1 MGSSKFTL
9 RRLDNVSLRV
19 AFTAIVVIALLLR
32 LVPLLR
38 SGTDWAMWYDSA
50 GYVQLAN
57 GLRSGC
63 GFARG
68 DEHQCAPP
76 EIIRTPGYPTFLA
89 LLPGLRTAIALQG
102 LIGALS
108 CFLLAA
114 FLLPHWNRAAAML
127 AGVLLA
133 VDLPSV
139 HASSQILT
147 DSLFESLVI
156 AVVICELTIVRRKGD
171 GPAATWIAVLA
182 GLLLG
187 CAVLVRPNGLSLI
200 ALSPLPFVFIGC
212 GWRRR
217 LLLASIAVGIPLL
230 VVVGWTARNKAKSGI
245 ATFSFIA
252 PVDAYYYKAGG
263 LLAHQEGISLI
274 AEQKRLAHDIGA
286 AGPMAAQNLAFH
298 RELVKRS
305 REIIL
310 SHPIT
315 FAVITAENFVLLL
328 TMPERRPLSYSTE
341 PGSDVGPQRMRHI
354 FGQFFSAPI
363 ATIEDVI
370 RAEFDSSII
379 YFVLA
384 LLQLAI
390 TLFILAGVAL
400 AVRGVFAHRG
410 PEMLEVLF
418 PLAVALA
425 FLVSA
430 SGPEADARLRLP
442 AVPILVML
450 AAIGWLGDR
459 RDRVG
464 DSLGKQL

>member
-1 MGSSKFTL
+1 MGSSRFTL
-9 RRLDNVSLRV
+9 RGLNSVSPRV
-19 AFTAIVVIALLLR
+19 ALVAIGTIALLLR
-32 LVPLLR
+32 LAPLLR

-50 GYVQLAN
+50 GYIQLAD

-102 LIGALS
+102 LIGALT
-108 CFLLAA
+108 CVLLTA
-114 FLLPHWNRAAAML
+114 FLLPQWNRAAML
-127 AGVLLA
+127 AGLLLA

-147 DSLFESLVI
+147 DSLFESMVI
-156 AVVICELTIVRRKGD
+156 AVVICELTIVHRKGD
-171 GPAATWIAVLA
+171 GPATTWIAVIS

-187 CAVLVRPNGLSLI
+187 FAVLVRPNGLSLI
-200 ALSPLPFVFIGC
+200 ALSPLPFLFIGC

-217 LLLASIAVGIPLL
+217 LLLASFAVGIPLL
-230 VVVGWTARNKAKSGI
+230 LVVGWTARNKAKSGL
-245 ATFSFIA
+245 ATYSFIA

-263 LLAHQEGISLI
+263 LLAHEEGLSLI

-286 AGPMAAQNLAFH
+286 AGPLAAQNLGFH
-298 RELVKRS
+298 SELVRRS

-310 SHPIT
+310 SHPFT
-315 FAVITAENFVLLL
+315 FVVITAEDFVLLL

-341 PGSDVGPQRMRHI
+341 PGSDVGALRMRHI

-370 RAEFDSSII
+370 RAEFDSSTI

-384 LLQLAI
+384 MLQLAI
-390 TLFILAGVAL
+390 TFFILAGVAL
-400 AVRGVFAHRG
+400 AVRGVFANRG
-410 PEMLEVLF
+410 TEMLDILY

-450 AAIGWLGDR
+450 AAIGWSGDR
-459 RDRVG
+459 RGQTG
-464 DSLGKQL
+464 DSLRKTL